1 MVGCIVRPCLAVAHR
16 AYGIRSGYAIAGR
29 EVPSVSWS
37 RSRTGYTGSVSDL
50 FSFHKSTRAFVV
62 FSFVLPMAYATSP
75 PPISA
80 IA

>member
-1 MVGCIVRPCLAVAHR
+1 MYGWVHRAPLAVAHR
-16 AYGIRSGYAIAGR
+16 AYAQGIYAIAGR

-37 RSRTGYTGSVSDL
+37 RSRTAYTGSVSDP

>member
-1 MVGCIVRPCLAVAHR
+1 MVHR
-16 AYGIRSGYAIAGR
+16 APRASGIRSVCDRGTRGALCLL
-29 EVPSVSWS
+29 VSIED
-37 RSRTGYTGSVSDL
+37 RVYTGSVSDL